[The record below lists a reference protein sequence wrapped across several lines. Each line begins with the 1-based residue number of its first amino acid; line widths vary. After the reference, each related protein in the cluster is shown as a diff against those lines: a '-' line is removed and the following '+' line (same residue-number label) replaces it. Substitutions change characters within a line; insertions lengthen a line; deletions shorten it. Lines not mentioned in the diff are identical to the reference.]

1 MNSGPGG
8 DLPASSVRKHLLPLA
23 LSLVSVGVGSWSYV
37 GILVILSPGL
47 YIVHW
52 FMPAHFATQRVRLAI
67 IAGISVFVYWPVFFF
82 LLEFVRDRKKILRF
96 TTPLRLLC
104 ALGIGAAASLI
115 AHKLMTLIPTVF
127 GLLNVP
133 SDYASFF
140 VYTLFDAG
148 RSIRW
153 FLPLRLV
160 GDCLFYGV
168 IAFFVLYKTVWSKS
182 TNPDNPHP

>member
-37 GILVILSPGL
+37 GILAILSPGL
-47 YIVHW
+47 STVHW
-52 FMPAHFATQRVRLAI
+52 FRPVHFSRQRVRLAI

-127 GLLNVP
+127 WLLNVP

-148 RSIRW
+148 RSIRC
-153 FLPLRLV
+153 FLPLRFV
-160 GDCLFYGV
+160 GDCLFSPRSSSF
-168 IAFFVLYKTVWSKS
+168 ILTTTQSL
-182 TNPDNPHP
+182 N